1 MKKLIIAVFLTAI
14 CIAASAQSGT
24 NSPYSQ
30 YGLGVLS
37 DQGASFNRGM
47 NGLAYGLR
55 MSNQVNYMNPASYS
69 AVDSLTF
76 IFDAGVSMQLT
87 NFEEN
92 GKKVNARNADFEYAV
107 ATFRATRHLG
117 ISMGILPYTNVGYSY
132 SNTQRVNELPSP
144 TTANA
149 TYTNTYTGSGG
160 IHEVYL
166 GAGWEPFR
174 GFSFGVNVGYL
185 WGDYTRS
192 VVNSYSDTYVNTIS
206 KRYTADV
213 SSYKI
218 DLGVQG
224 DFRLGKNNNVTIGL
238 TWGLGHKLGSDPE
251 CMVVSNNSQ
260 TAVADTAKYVV
271 KDGLAIPMTIGF
283 GTMWTHKNQLRVG
296 LDYQLQRWEKVEYP
310 IYTVRDNKPVYV
322 LDDKQFTNMH
332 KATFG
337 IDYCKNQYSRNF
349 FTRMHYRGGVSYATP
364 YLKINGKEGPK
375 ELSVSAGFGIPIV
388 NGYNNRSILNISGQ
402 WVRQEASGFIKENT
416 FRLNIGFTFNERW
429 FAKFKVD

>member
-1 MKKLIIAVFLTAI
+1 MKKLIIAVYLTAM
-14 CIAASAQSGT
+14 CIAANAQSGT

-47 NGLAYGLR
+47 NGLAYGFR

-160 IHEVYL
+160 IHEAYL

-174 GFSFGVNVGYL
+174 GFSFGLNVGYL

-192 VVNSYSDTYVNTIS
+192 IVNSYSDTYVNTIS
-206 KRYTADV
+206 KRYTAEV

-224 DFRLGKNNNVTIGL
+224 DFRLGRNNNVTLGL
-238 TWGLGHKLGSDPE
+238 TWGVGHKLGSDPE

-260 TAVADTAKYVV
+260 TTVADTTKYVV
-271 KDGLAIPMTIGF
+271 KNGLAIPTTIGL
-283 GTMWTHKNQLRVG
+283 GTMWTYKNKLRVG
-296 LDYQLQRWEKVEYP
+296 VDYQLQRWEKVEYP
-310 IYTVRDNKPVYV
+310 VYSVKDNKPTYV

-349 FTRMHYRGGVSYATP
+349 ITRMHYRGGVSYATP

-375 ELSVSAGFGIPIV
+375 ELSVSAGFGIPII

-402 WVRQEASGFIKENT
+402 WVRQEAAGFIKENT